1 MEEIQSVEETQIK
14 ERKCLLLKIRGGKQF
29 VLQCDV
35 RAGEGRLGCGWV
47 GGCQQR
53 LTAWMCTE

>member
-35 RAGEGRLGCGWV
+35 SGVWGPGR
-47 GGCQQR
+47 QR
-53 LTAWMCTE
+53 GLRGDCVAFGHPGPA

>member
-35 RAGEGRLGCGWV
+35 SRGPVRV
-47 GGCQQR
+47 GGR
-53 LTAWMCTE
+53 DAGWG

>member
-35 RAGEGRLGCGWV
+35 SGAWCGCRWAG
-47 GGCQQR
+47 
-53 LTAWMCTE
+53 AWPAEADGA